1 MNMKAFMKEE
11 LKNRGTI
18 EFPGIDKFKDEKG
31 KPSPLQKTF
40 ISVVNADGGRAGVV
54 RSVEEAENL
63 VFGK

>member
-31 KPSPLQKTF
+31 KPIPF
-40 ISVVNADGGRAGVV
+40 ILKRLSRKDI
-54 RSVEEAENL
+54 
-63 VFGK
+63 